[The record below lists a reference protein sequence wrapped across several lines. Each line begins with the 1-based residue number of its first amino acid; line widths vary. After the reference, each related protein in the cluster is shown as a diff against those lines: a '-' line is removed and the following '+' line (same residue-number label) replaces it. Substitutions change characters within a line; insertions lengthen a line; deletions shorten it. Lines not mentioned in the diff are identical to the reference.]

1 MILPK
6 KLAQNKPAPK
16 NKYEDASKVK
26 MFLLSLEDLH
36 TNRFKNGWFTLYKFV
51 EQVKENP
58 ALKAEM
64 QEFSKV
70 KIEKPVVEGYYVR
83 PAPELKQAVKKKQAF
98 VRRNLQIGAEEES
111 KDETTKNE
119 TLVEVKEE
127 IRILG

>member
-6 KLAQNKPAPK
+6 KFTQNKQPPK

-26 MFLLSLEDLH
+26 LFLLSLEDLH

-70 KIEKPVVEGYYVR
+70 KIEKPVVESYYVR
-83 PAPELKQAVKKKQAF
+83 PA
-98 VRRNLQIGAEEES
+98 AEP
-111 KDETTKNE
+111 K
-119 TLVEVKEE
+119 
-127 IRILG
+127 